1 MPRQVAAQM
10 PAARAPTNNR
20 RWHPWAIALLFP
32 VLLLP
37 IGAVAQNGQA
47 QPAAV
52 GNEQGADQNAADPP
66 ARVGRLSYIEGQ
78 VLQFGEGHDDWVP
91 AQLNFPVTSDTAFAT
106 GTDGRAEF
114 DLGAATARIDFGT
127 ELDIVALDESNT
139 DVRLPQGA
147 VAMSLPNPSDG
158 ATASTV
164 VTTSRGNVTL
174 SAPGHYNIT
183 AGTEDQPTVITV
195 VDGLARVPDSCGG
208 NFVVGPGQSGTL
220 TGNPNQPSFAIQTAQ
235 AGTFVTWA
243 RQRDQTVTAAPP
255 PPAQVSRQITG
266 VTELSAYG
274 SWQTERE
281 YGAVWIPRHVAAGWR
296 PYSDGHWSY
305 IRPWG
310 WTWIDSKPW
319 GFAPF
324 HYGRWVRIRDRWAW
338 APGTTTVAADTTPAP
353 PVYAPALVV
362 FASTEDAQSSNN
374 SENETDNSGNGG
386 PAVAWYPLGWDEPYV
401 PPYRV
406 SPTYIREV
414 NVRVVE
420 PARIVQVTNVY
431 NQVYVQGGNEDP
443 YRKLDVGRYRKE
455 AVAVSRTTFES
466 ARQVEHAEV
475 KTNIQALRPA
485 LRPVDVKAPAP
496 VTRPKLA
503 TTEPPRAKVL
513 PATRRAPIPPKLMAP
528 VPAPIRPAAAT
539 IRPPAQPTKP
549 AGAAVPVKPAIA
561 PNAIKPETKTETK
574 PGATPPRPAVARPEA
589 RPEPKSHEMPKPA
602 FAKPEAQ
609 PGEKARPAQ
618 PAVARPEPRPEAKP
632 HATPPKP
639 VFAKPEARP
648 EEKGRLA
655 PSRPAGARPEQ
666 RPETKPHATPPR
678 PVFARPETRP
688 ERHPNQP
695 PSQRPVVI
703 RPALPDRHVAPA
715 PRPTVTRPQ
724 ARPERKPA
732 PIRPAQPDHHFT
744 PPPRPAAARPET
756 GPKPRPVGRPAVARP
771 GTHPDARKLNVER
784 PEQKKPKPQQ

>member
-1 MPRQVAAQM
+1 V
-10 PAARAPTNNR
+10 
-20 RWHPWAIALLFP
+20 IALALAG
-32 VLLLP
+32 LLP
-37 IGAVAQNGQA
+37 IGAMAQNEQA
-47 QPAAV
+47 QPATGA
-52 GNEQGADQNAADPP
+52 GNEQASDQNAADPP
-66 ARVGRLSYIEGQ
+66 ARVGRLSYVEGQ

-91 AQLNFPVTSDTAFAT
+91 AQLNFPVTGDTAFAT
-106 GTDGRAEF
+106 GSDGRAEF

-127 ELDIVALDESNT
+127 ELDVVTLDEANT

-147 VAMSLPNPSDG
+147 VAMSLPSPTDSVAVN
-158 ATASTV
+158 TV

-174 SAPGHYNIT
+174 GAPGHYNIS

-208 NFVVGPGQSGTL
+208 SFVVGPGQSALL
-220 TGNPNQPSFAIQTAQ
+220 TGNPNQPSFAIQAAQ
-235 AGTFVTWA
+235 AGAFVAWV

-266 VTELSAYG
+266 VSELSTYG

-281 YGAVWIPRHVAAGWR
+281 YGAVWIPRHVESGWR

-362 FASTEDAQSSNN
+362 FASMANAQSSNN
-374 SENETDNSGNGG
+374 SENEADNSGPGG

-406 SPTYIREV
+406 SLTYIRQV

-431 NQVYVQGGNEDP
+431 NQIYVQGGNYDP
-443 YRKLDVGRYRKE
+443 YRKLDVGRYRKD

-466 ARQVEHAEV
+466 ARQIEHAEIR
-475 KTNIQALRPA
+475 TNVQALHPA

-496 VTRPKLA
+496 VPRPKLA
-503 TTEPPRAKVL
+503 TAEPPRAKIL
-513 PATRRAPIPPKLMAP
+513 PAAKRAPIPSRLMAP

-539 IRPPAQPTKP
+539 IRPQAQPAKSP
-549 AGAAVPVKPAIA
+549 AAAVPVKPAVA
-561 PNAIKPETKTETK
+561 PTAIKPETKPETK
-574 PGATPPRPAVARPEA
+574 PGVRPPRPVVARPEA
-589 RPEPKSHEMPKPA
+589 RPEPTPHEMPKPV
-602 FAKPEAQ
+602 FAKPEAH

-618 PAVARPEPRPEAKP
+618 PAVARPETRHEAKP
-632 HATPPKP
+632 HATTPPKP
-639 VFAKPEARP
+639 VFAKPEAHP
-648 EEKGRLA
+648 EEKA
-655 PSRPAGARPEQ
+655 RPVPAHPAVARPEP
-666 RPETKPHATPPR
+666 RLETKPHAIPPR
-678 PVFARPETRP
+678 PAFAKPEARP
-688 ERHPNQP
+688 ERHPNP
-695 PSQRPVVI
+695 TPSQRPVAI
-703 RPALPDRHVAPA
+703 RPPQPHHQVTPP
-715 PRPTVTRPQ
+715 PRPAVGRPE
-724 ARPERKPA
+724 ARPERKPTPA
-732 PIRPAQPDHHFT
+732 RPPVTIRPAQPDHHFA
-744 PPPRPAAARPET
+744 PPARPATTRPET
-756 GPKPRPVGRPAVARP
+756 RQPRFVAKPAVTRP
-771 GTHPDARKLNVER
+771 PTHPEPRKPNPQR